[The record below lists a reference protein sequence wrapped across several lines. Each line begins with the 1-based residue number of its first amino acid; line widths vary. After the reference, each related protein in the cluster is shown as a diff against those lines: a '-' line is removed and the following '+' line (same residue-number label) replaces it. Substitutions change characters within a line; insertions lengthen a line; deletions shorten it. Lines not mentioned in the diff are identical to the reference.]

1 MATKKKVTKR
11 VKSTPLAAKKRVV
24 SNKGSDFWRV
34 EFNINTVYWMV
45 IGLAVTATAVLTYNS
60 NQQITSLYDSIDA
73 VNMQLETES
82 KPPAV
87 KPQPVNP
94 VAY

>member
-11 VKSTPLAAKKRVV
+11 VKSTPLTAKKRVV